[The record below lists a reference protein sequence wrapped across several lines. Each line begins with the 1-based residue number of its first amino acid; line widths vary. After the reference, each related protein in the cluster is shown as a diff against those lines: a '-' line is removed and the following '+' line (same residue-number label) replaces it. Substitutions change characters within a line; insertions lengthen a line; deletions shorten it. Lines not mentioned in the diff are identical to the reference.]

1 MSSNRRV
8 FTKKRKEKIRF
19 SFFSKSLPSQYQQ
32 RKKAVCP
39 FHSVSVPSSI
49 LQDQHIDRFIHSFV
63 VEKKTPITFNDKQ
76 INCRDNDKGTEFIDP
91 IIFHYRYDCC
101 ELKHDIYRTDCNLIT
116 YVYVIFTSKYEN
128 FMFSI

>member
-1 MSSNRRV
+1 MFSCHQIGGSLQ
-8 FTKKRKEKIRF
+8 KKRKEKIRF

-63 VEKKTPITFNDKQ
+63 VEKKTP
-76 INCRDNDKGTEFIDP
+76 
-91 IIFHYRYDCC
+91 
-101 ELKHDIYRTDCNLIT
+101 
-116 YVYVIFTSKYEN
+116 
-128 FMFSI
+128 